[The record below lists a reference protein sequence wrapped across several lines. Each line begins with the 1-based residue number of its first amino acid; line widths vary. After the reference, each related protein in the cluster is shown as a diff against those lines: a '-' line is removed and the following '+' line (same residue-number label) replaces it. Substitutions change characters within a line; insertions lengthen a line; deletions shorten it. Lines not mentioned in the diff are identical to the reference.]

1 MERRKFIKGAAVAG
15 VATAAVAA
23 SNFPKPA
30 LSQGL
35 KEWKLAMSWPLN
47 SPGLG
52 TSGQRVARNITALS
66 GGKIKV
72 KVYGGGELVP
82 AFGVFDA
89 VAAGDAEMYQS
100 AEYYWQGK
108 HKAFNFFTTVPY
120 GLTGTEHAAWM
131 KYGGG
136 QELWDELSAQFGL
149 KGFLGNSTGTQMG
162 GWYRKP
168 VNVMDDFKGLK
179 FRMPGIGGEVLR
191 ALGVTVVNLPV
202 AEIYPAL
209 ASGAIDAAEW
219 VGPWHDLAF
228 GFHKITKHYYYP
240 GFHEP
245 GTTGSYGMNKK
256 VWDGLT
262 KDEQLLVSTVIDAE
276 AHNQFAEFNA
286 RNLGSLNVLL
296 TKHGVQLHKYPQ
308 DMLIK
313 IGEVTGDVVSKV
325 GHTDAFTTRV
335 YDSFISYRKQAITWA
350 KIGEQ
355 GFMNARSLPFKYS

>member
-1 MERRKFIKGAAVAG
+1 MKRRTFVKGAATAG
-15 VATAAVAA
+15 VAGAAIAA
-23 SNFPKPA
+23 SNFPTPA
-30 LSQGL
+30 ISQGL
-35 KEWKLAMSWPLN
+35 KQWKMAMSWPLN
-47 SPGLG
+47 SPLLG
-52 TSGQRVARNITALS
+52 TSGQRVARNITQLS
-66 GGKIKV
+66 GGKISV

-89 VAAGDAEMYQS
+89 VSAGDADMYMS

-108 HKAFNFFTTVPY
+108 HKAFNFFTAVPY
-120 GLTGTEHAAWM
+120 GLVGTEHAGWM
-131 KYGGG
+131 MHGGG
-136 QELWDELSAQFGL
+136 QELWDELAADFGL

-168 VNVMDDFKGLK
+168 ISKMDDFKGLK

-191 ALGVTVVNLPV
+191 ELGVTVVNLPV

-219 VGPWHDLAF
+219 VGPYHDLAF

-245 GTTGSYGMNKK
+245 GTTGSFAMNKK
-256 VWDGLT
+256 LWDSLT
-262 KDEQLLVSTVIDAE
+262 KDEQLLVQTVIDAE
-276 AHNQFAEFNA
+276 ALNVFAEFNA
-286 RNLGSLNVLL
+286 RNLGALNKLL

-313 IGEVTGDVVSKV
+313 IGEVSGDVVARI
-325 GHTDAFTTRV
+325 GNTDAFTKRV
-335 YDSFISYRKQAITWA
+335 YDSFIDYRKGAITWA

-355 GFMNARSLPFKYS
+355 GFMNARSLPFKYA